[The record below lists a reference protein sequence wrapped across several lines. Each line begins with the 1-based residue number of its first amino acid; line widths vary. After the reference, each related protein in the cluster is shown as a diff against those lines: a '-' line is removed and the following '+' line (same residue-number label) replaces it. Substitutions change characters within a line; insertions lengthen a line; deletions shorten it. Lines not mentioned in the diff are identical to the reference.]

1 MSTQY
6 VNVARFARNVECDFF
21 CDFQT
26 LWQFSIF
33 LKVKNELY
41 ENDQTELEIKMG
53 KRTSMQN
60 MNCSLDGSIDEPLEN
75 QVGLGINAS
84 RMSITTQLVMFKFDS
99 LHASF
104 VH

>member
-1 MSTQY
+1 MKIFKCQVY
-6 VNVARFARNVECDFF
+6 LNFCAKNRDFYNFRFE
-21 CDFQT
+21 
-26 LWQFSIF
+26 IF

>member
-1 MSTQY
+1 MFHNQDNLLILGTKIQIHNSK
-6 VNVARFARNVECDFF
+6 FF
-21 CDFQT
+21 LKILKFE
-26 LWQFSIF
+26 IF

>member
-1 MSTQY
+1 MFHNHDNSLILGTKI
-6 VNVARFARNVECDFF
+6 RIHKLKFF
-21 CDFQT
+21 RKFD
-26 LWQFSIF
+26 IF